1 MPQNRPMQPSRP
13 PGESPPLFFDVE
25 AALSASRLTRRLA
38 PMAGPISHLLSLARI
53 NSAYD
58 EVMALS
64 AQEGSFFKG
73 CLRRLTATYQVSA
86 TDLER
91 FPKDGPVVVVC
102 NHPFGALDGLVLGAI
117 LEDIR
122 PDFRILGNLILSRI
136 TPVQPWIIEVNPF
149 DHAKGTLGNARGL
162 RAALQWLE
170 GGGVL
175 GMFPSGE
182 VSRFR
187 FRDQSVRDPAWSH
200 HAVSLARRTGA
211 TIVPIFVEGR
221 NSLVFQSLGAV
232 HPLLRTLM
240 LPRELVNK
248 EGHHVPVSV
257 GRPVT
262 PKELERFGDDH
273 RRTRY
278 VRLRTELLAARNET
292 VEGKFFQFPARQP
305 VHVPVASPITADTLA
320 REVAS
325 LPPEALFFSHNR
337 FDVYL
342 APAAQLPNILLEI
355 GRLREI
361 AFRLEGEGS
370 GKERDID
377 RFDAIYQHLFLWDR
391 EAQAI
396 AGAYRV
402 AKTDEILREHGPSG
416 LYTSTLFRFSE
427 RFLET
432 LTPGLECGR
441 SFVAPAYQRAHQ
453 TLLLLWRGVTGI
465 AGRDPRYHRLFGPV
479 SISNTYSQ
487 ASKWLMTQYLQE
499 GRDRDLIQLAAQVR
513 PRRPFRKRRIYGL
526 DPTDVSDLLDGVQD
540 VSALISN
547 IEADGKGIPVI
558 LKHYLKMHTT
568 LLSFN
573 VDREFSNCL
582 DGLIITDLYRT
593 DRTFLKKIMFPEGIA
608 ALDAYG
614 AGKPPLDSA
623 K

>member
-1 MPQNRPMQPSRP
+1 
-13 PGESPPLFFDVE
+13 
-25 AALSASRLTRRLA
+25 
-38 PMAGPISHLLSLARI
+38 
-53 NSAYD
+53 
-58 EVMALS
+58 
-64 AQEGSFFKG
+64 
-73 CLRRLTATYQVSA
+73 
-86 TDLER
+86 
-91 FPKDGPVVVVC
+91 
-102 NHPFGALDGLVLGAI
+102 
-117 LEDIR
+117 
-122 PDFRILGNLILSRI
+122 
-136 TPVQPWIIEVNPF
+136 
-149 DHAKGTLGNARGL
+149 
-162 RAALQWLE
+162 
-170 GGGVL
+170 
-175 GMFPSGE
+175 
-182 VSRFR
+182 
-187 FRDQSVRDPAWSH
+187 
-200 HAVSLARRTGA
+200 
-211 TIVPIFVEGR
+211 
-221 NSLVFQSLGAV
+221 
-232 HPLLRTLM
+232 
-240 LPRELVNK
+240 
-248 EGHHVPVSV
+248 
-257 GRPVT
+257 
-262 PKELERFGDDH
+262 
-273 RRTRY
+273 
-278 VRLRTELLAARNET
+278 
-292 VEGKFFQFPARQP
+292 
-305 VHVPVASPITADTLA
+305 
-320 REVAS
+320 
-325 LPPEALFFSHNR
+325 
-337 FDVYL
+337 
-342 APAAQLPNILLEI
+342 LPNILLEI